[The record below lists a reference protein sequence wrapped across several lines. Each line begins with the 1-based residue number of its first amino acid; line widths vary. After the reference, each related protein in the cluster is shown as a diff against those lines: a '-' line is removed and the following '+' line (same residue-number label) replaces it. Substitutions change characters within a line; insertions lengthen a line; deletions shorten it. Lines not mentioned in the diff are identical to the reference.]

1 LRILASDCDIFYG
14 SITQKNMCI
23 YSNKLMST
31 LRKNNKKVTY
41 LLQDLTKKLDIS
53 IFNSADTIKYNIE
66 NSTDEDIKYIN
77 KYIIWPIIKN
87 LNDIMIHNHIKINN
101 YDEFIEKYT
110 NNIISRDDFI
120 NLTITFLTKYL
131 YKMYD
136 IMLDSEFYHNYC
148 KGLIGIPLK

>member
-1 LRILASDCDIFYG
+1 
-14 SITQKNMCI
+14 
-23 YSNKLMST
+23 MST